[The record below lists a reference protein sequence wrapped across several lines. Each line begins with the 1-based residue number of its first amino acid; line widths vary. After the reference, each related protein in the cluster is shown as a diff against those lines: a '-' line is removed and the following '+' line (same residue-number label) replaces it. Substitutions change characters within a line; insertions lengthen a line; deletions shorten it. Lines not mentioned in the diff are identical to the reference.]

1 MLNGLGNDLNISDSL
16 HLVHGTPNSCT
27 AVLLNIPLSIF
38 QALIVIVFP
47 YFFLFFAL
55 SGVYGF
61 EWDNL
66 DIALQELS
74 MGLSDFILKHFI
86 IFFIIYAKKFSLLMI
101 FSSPEFAIVAI
112 GVLVLVKFKKKC
124 NFHRILKPIALPWST
139 LIPLQYLLALL
150 DKNIFTI
157 HIAFNFYPFVLAE
170 DDRLKGRFL
179 WN

>member
-16 HLVHGTPNSCT
+16 HLVHRTPNSCT

-86 IFFIIYAKKFSLLMI
+86 IFFIVDAKKFSLLMI
-101 FSSPEFAIVAI
+101 FSSPEFAIEPI
-112 GVLVLVKFKKKC
+112 RVLVLVKFNK
-124 NFHRILKPIALPWST
+124 
-139 LIPLQYLLALL
+139 
-150 DKNIFTI
+150 
-157 HIAFNFYPFVLAE
+157 
-170 DDRLKGRFL
+170 
-179 WN
+179 